1 MKNGITQSSKID
13 FAWDRLNQAAAADIA
28 DAKSMLKSFVEKS
41 QGSRMATPLTVA
53 ISGSWGVGKST
64 TKKVILDTLA
74 DAVKRSD
81 ENLSQV
87 ERDKHADWKKKKK
100 TREFFSL
107 GGWVE
112 QPPPQDTVY
121 LSCKLN
127 AWVYNGS
134 SNVWASILL
143 ELYRVIEDEYGAFE
157 LRIGLADIMEEEADY
172 RKKHK
177 EAGQEGGSNG
187 STGQD
192 KEADQ
197 EDGSNGSTAQTT
209 SLLPSPS
216 SNNSCEDADEKVGS
230 NVNSSTGRHV
240 DGSKDDDVDD
250 GDNGDDGEPKNATAI
265 KSVCHQ
271 IWNQDLTLAKL
282 IANITL
288 IRPVVLYVY
297 SFVKKHIRSKLAV
310 SLIEI
315 CR

>member
-1 MKNGITQSSKID
+1 MKNGIQKTSKID
-13 FAWDRLNQAAAADIA
+13 VEWDRLNKAAAAGIV
-28 DAKSMLKSFVEKS
+28 DAKAILKSFIEKS
-41 QGSRMATPLTVA
+41 HESRMATTLTVA

-157 LRIGLADIMEEEADY
+157 LRIGLADIMEEDADN
-172 RKKHK
+172 RKKHT
-177 EAGQEGGSNG
+177 EAGQEGGSDD

-192 KEADQ
+192 KEAGQD
-197 EDGSNGSTAQTT
+197 DGSNGSTGQTT
-209 SLLPSPS
+209 SLLLPSPS
-216 SNNSCEDADEKVGS
+216 GNNGGEDADQKVGS
-230 NVNSSTGRHV
+230 NVNRSTGRHV
-240 DGSKDDDVDD
+240 VGSKDDDVDD

-297 SFVKKHIRSKLAV
+297 SFVKKHIRSKFAV
-310 SLIEI
+310 SLY
-315 CR
+315 